1 MKEIVLSGFVKTRSK
16 WSGTDPW
23 TIAFVYTP
31 DGDFVIKGM
40 SEAVKTYVKSHF
52 QKYIVNYT
60 FWKNKSCKMLIG
72 WSRIPEKRGYWSSS
86 RNIFISDRELSG
98 HKKYEINVR
107 TENGTKIIQVR
118 RVPRKWLDI
127 YNQAK

>member
-1 MKEIVLSGFVKTRSK
+1 MREVVLSDFKQIRFPMCSNYQ
-16 WSGTDPW
+16 PW

-40 SEAVKTYVKSHF
+40 SESVKTYVESHF

-60 FWKNKSCKMLIG
+60 YWNNKSCKIIIG
-72 WSRIPEKRGYWSSS
+72 WSRIPVNRWYWTSS

-98 HKKYEINVR
+98 HKKYEISVR
-107 TENGTKIIQVR
+107 TDDGKGDSCSSCPEEV
-118 RVPRKWLDI
+118 
-127 YNQAK
+127 A